1 MYAIIDIG
9 GRQYN
14 VAVGDVVFL
23 EKLGVKE
30 KDKFSFDKVVA
41 VVEDNKTSFGTPFLD
56 GVSVEGVV
64 LKNGKQ
70 KKIRVFKYKPKK
82 NYSRRYGHRQP
93 YTKLEITA
101 IKK

>member
-1 MYAIIDIG
+1 MYAIVDVG

-30 KDKFSFDKVVA
+30 NEKFRFDRVVA
-41 VVEDNKTSFGTPFLD
+41 LVEENNSSFGAPFLD
-56 GVSVEGVV
+56 GVSVEGLV
-64 LKNGKQ
+64 LKNAKR
-70 KKIRVFKYKPKK
+70 KKIRVFKYKRRK
-82 NYSRRYGHRQP
+82 NYSRRYGHRQQ

-101 IKK
+101 INK